1 MRAEWRG
8 WRLSVEVPLGE
19 RALSVTLSTASR
31 AVAIVGPSGAGKST
45 LLRVLA
51 GVERRGRGR
60 LEVDGETWLDS
71 ASGTYLPPW
80 LRRVGWVPQE
90 ASLFPHLSVRDNL
103 GYAGVEPERVLET
116 AALLEVRD
124 LLDRRPRR
132 LSGGE
137 RQRVALG
144 RALLSSPRL
153 LLLDEP
159 FSALDRPLRDKLS
172 RLVRE
177 WAEERAVPLVLVSH
191 DEEDTRVLAD
201 ERWRLVAG
209 ELALSGRAT

>member
-1 MRAEWRG
+1 
-8 WRLSVEVPLGE
+8 
-19 RALSVTLSTASR
+19 
-31 AVAIVGPSGAGKST
+31 
-45 LLRVLA
+45 
-51 GVERRGRGR
+51 
-60 LEVDGETWLDS
+60 VDGETWLDS

-103 GYAGVEPERVLET
+103 GYAGVEPERVLEI